1 MRRYLRKQVPG
12 MAALLCLICMK
23 VSFLNRVSILKG
35 QLIDAA
41 VGTIE
46 LGLTQALLL
55 FAVFLLSFLLSS
67 ILLAIIRF
75 AVEMNIMKDL
85 KDDFLSSAL
94 LRDRTAVR
102 GLDVSKSVSSY
113 TAEMNLISQMYLG
126 MGGRLI
132 EYAVNILITLTAI
145 ALIDWRMALISL
157 AAYVL
162 PVFFTRAQQN
172 KLTAAQKKFQA
183 ENDRHTDSFL
193 QKLKGV
199 EAIKN
204 YHIEEK
210 ILSLFNS
217 SLSKLVR
224 EDIRRAE
231 TRARTN
237 GLSSALTYFSQAVI
251 AGLSALF
258 VFRGEISAG
267 NFVSIF
273 ALSSAISGQIYW
285 LARSVEGVISAR
297 PAVKSVLDYI
307 DFPRRDSA
315 SSQVSPVRDSS
326 LALQAE
332 DIALSYG
339 ERQIL
344 DGLNLDVAKGEKV
357 LILGASG
364 SGKSSLM
371 SLIAGYH
378 QPDRGEIR
386 LADANRSD
394 LITMVEQDPF
404 IFSGTAEEN
413 LFCED
418 TADATKTAEIMR
430 QLGLSALQEKEQGV
444 AERGRNLSGGER
456 KRLALARGFLR
467 DSEILI
473 LDEPLANVDPEN
485 AERIEDLILGLRNR
499 TVILISHRVSER
511 LLAGMDKVY
520 ILEGGRLRRS
530 EPAACLSHPGFD
542 TLYEAGCV

>member
-35 QLIDAA
+35 QLIDTA

-75 AVEMNIMKDL
+75 AVEMNIMKNL

-217 SLSKLVR
+217 SLTKLVR

-231 TRARTN
+231 TRAQTN

-307 DFPRRDSA
+307 DFPQRDSA
-315 SSQVSPVRDSS
+315 PSPVSPVRDSS

-332 DIALSYG
+332 GIALSYG

-371 SLIAGYH
+371 SMIAGYH
-378 QPDRGEIR
+378 PPDRGEIR

-418 TADATKTAEIMR
+418 TADAAGAAETMR
-430 QLGLSALQEKEQGV
+430 RLGLSALQEKKQGV

-473 LDEPLANVDPEN
+473 LDEPLANVDSEN

-520 ILEGGRLRRS
+520 ILESGRLRRS
-530 EPAACLSHPGFD
+530 EPAACPSHPGSD
-542 TLYEAGCV
+542 TLCEAGCV

>member
-1 MRRYLRKQVPG
+1 
-12 MAALLCLICMK
+12 
-23 VSFLNRVSILKG
+23 
-35 QLIDAA
+35 
-41 VGTIE
+41 
-46 LGLTQALLL
+46 
-55 FAVFLLSFLLSS
+55 
-67 ILLAIIRF
+67 
-75 AVEMNIMKDL
+75 
-85 KDDFLSSAL
+85 

-183 ENDRHTDSFL
+183 ENDRHTDNFL

-217 SLSKLVR
+217 SLTKLVR

-307 DFPRRDSA
+307 DFPHRDSA
-315 SSQVSPVRDSS
+315 SSPAPPVRDSS

-332 DIALSYG
+332 DVALSYG

-357 LILGASG
+357 LILGTSG

-378 QPDRGEIR
+378 PPDRGEIR

-404 IFSGTAEEN
+404 IFSGTAEDN

-418 TADATKTAEIMR
+418 TADATAQASSGNRELGGNAGENASCAADAAQIMR
-430 QLGLSALQEKEQGV
+430 RLGLSALQEKEQGV
-444 AERGRNLSGGER
+444 AERGHNLSGGER

-467 DSEILI
+467 DSQILI

-485 AERIEDLILGLRNR
+485 AEHIEDLILGLRNR
-499 TVILISHRVSER
+499 TIILISHRVSER

-530 EPAACLSHPGFD
+530 EPVACLSHPESD
-542 TLYEAGCV
+542 TLCEAGCV